1 MKQKTSISGIL
12 SGVLLLVGVILWA
25 AVLVVGPLALL
36 KLCVLFLF
44 A

>member
-12 SGVLLLVGVILWA
+12 AGVLLLVVVVLWG
-25 AVLVVGPLALL
+25 AVFVLGPLALL
-36 KLCVLFLF
+36 KLCILFLF